1 MKKTNLVL
9 IGMPASGKST
19 VGVILAKVIG
29 YDFIDT
35 DILIQKSQKKRLAQ
49 IIKEIGVDGF
59 LEVENRVNASV
70 EADHCIIATGGSAV
84 YGEDAMRHF
93 KEIGH
98 IMYLKTDFE
107 TIRKRLGN
115 IRQRGVALREGQT
128 LRDLYDE
135 RTVLYEKYADTV
147 IEESG
152 DAEDVVVSILKVIQS
167 GGGE

>member
-1 MKKTNLVL
+1 MKKTNLVM

-49 IIKEIGVDGF
+49 IIKEISVDGF

-70 EADHCIIATGGSAV
+70 EADHCVIATGGSAV

-147 IEESG
+147 IEEHG
-152 DAEDVVVSILKVIQS
+152 DAEDVVVDILKYIHGS
-167 GGGE
+167 GGE